1 MWNLVLVRLEIV
13 LGSVQ
18 YWCIAMALLGDEAQV
33 GARFGPFG
41 DNANLTQ
48 DRCTACFKRSI
59 GCEIILGASDG
70 TP

>member
-1 MWNLVLVRLEIV
+1 MH
-13 LGSVQ
+13 
-18 YWCIAMALLGDEAQV
+18 AMALLGDEAQV
-33 GARFGPFG
+33 GARFGPFA

>member
-1 MWNLVLVRLEIV
+1 
-13 LGSVQ
+13 
-18 YWCIAMALLGDEAQV
+18 MALLGDEAQV

-59 GCEIILGASDG
+59 GYEIIFGASDG
-70 TP
+70 TPWRRGSSASLLRSN